1 MNRFNVVVSYE
12 TDMFLMFGAN
22 IEGDITSAANKLK
35 AKRVNSGIK
44 NSKRFVVWG
53 FNSESCVRSFITQ
66 LQSVQSKH
74 ECPINCKEEVVAGV
88 Q

>member
-22 IEGDITSAANKLK
+22 IEGDITGIADSFK

-74 ECPINCKEEVVAGV
+74 GCPINCKEEVVAGV